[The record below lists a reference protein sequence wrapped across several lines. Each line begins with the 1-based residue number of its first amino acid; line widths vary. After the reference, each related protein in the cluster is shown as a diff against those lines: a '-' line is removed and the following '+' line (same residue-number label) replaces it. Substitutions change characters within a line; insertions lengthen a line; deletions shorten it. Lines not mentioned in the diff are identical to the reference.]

1 MREAEVFDQRGAGIG
16 PAEFIRILD
25 DLGDD
30 PDSAA
35 FRWAVVINDAMGKI
49 GFGIEMIGI

>member
-30 PDSAA
+30 PDSPA
-35 FRWAVVINDAMGKI
+35 FRWAVVINDALGLC
-49 GFGIEMIGI
+49 